1 MTFVSFLTKSTKMHF
16 IHLFVYLFLIYSI
29 DLILSGS
36 SFQVLGVKHAIDWVP
51 LYTDFTVLVYKVYLF
66 PEALN

>member
-1 MTFVSFLTKSTKMHF
+1 MYVWQSLHGHSLGFPCFVVILKAGSE
-16 IHLFVYLFLIYSI
+16 SI

-36 SFQVLGVKHAIDWVP
+36 SSQVLGVKYANDWVP
-51 LYTDFTVLVYKVYLF
+51 LYIDFTVMVYKVYLF